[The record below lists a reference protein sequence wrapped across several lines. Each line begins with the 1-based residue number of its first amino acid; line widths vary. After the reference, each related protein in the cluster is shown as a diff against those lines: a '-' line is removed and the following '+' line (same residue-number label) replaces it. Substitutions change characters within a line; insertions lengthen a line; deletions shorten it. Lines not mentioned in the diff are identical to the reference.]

1 VFTTSAFCSSRSF
14 LRDAYFPFVKVVLQR
29 TSLRSGSEEEQTE
42 QEEVYTIQIV
52 QLASLVV
59 LLLAV

>member
-1 VFTTSAFCSSRSF
+1 VQ
-14 LRDAYFPFVKVVLQR
+14 VVLQR
-29 TSLRSGSEEEQTE
+29 TSLRSASEEEQTD